1 MADNEDMEYN
11 LNGDNLDDYNVPKG
25 GSNWPKP
32 AKIILIIFII
42 ICIALAAV
50 LGTFIFLYIN
60 KSSGNSKKNQDP
72 STPIDPSEKQEPT
85 KNITRNFTQIIDL
98 FNFFGRKYS
107 NLTYDNNSKIKNTFK
122 KGGDNYNENV
132 GEIKDG
138 KDYEKNERNIY
149 DLYIPQYALD
159 RKNETNGIILWIHG
173 GAWIE
178 GTKDGMDAFCKL
190 YSQQG
195 YISATLSYTLLNS
208 PHKDFNI
215 FKILDE
221 ITACV
226 KAIKNQLINEG
237 FAGDKLKLVIG
248 GYSAGGHLTLLYS
261 YLIKKFEIPIEF
273 LIDYVG
279 PVGLYPKY
287 FQKLQSANNT
297 FENIEDVSEL
307 EQAIKDG
314 KIVPVFDDLIIL
326 QLMNAFLG
334 NKYSN
339 DDIKNML
346 DSKGKINEDN
356 DKYKEMLKV
365 VKFGFITEI
374 DDNNKTPTICIYGG
388 TDNVVGV
395 TAYAYLKQ
403 KANKDGRHLELIYSR
418 YEGHGLIIPSSAD
431 GFQKVFDANSLT
443 MKYLKKYFGY

>member
-1 MADNEDMEYN
+1 M
-11 LNGDNLDDYNVPKG
+11 
-25 GSNWPKP
+25 
-32 AKIILIIFII
+32 
-42 ICIALAAV
+42 C
-50 LGTFIFLYIN
+50 
-60 KSSGNSKKNQDP
+60 
-72 STPIDPSEKQEPT
+72 
-85 KNITRNFTQIIDL
+85 
-98 FNFFGRKYS
+98 FNF
-107 NLTYDNNSKIKNTFK
+107 
-122 KGGDNYNENV
+122 
-132 GEIKDG
+132 
-138 KDYEKNERNIY
+138 
-149 DLYIPQYALD
+149 
-159 RKNETNGIILWIHG
+159 
-173 GAWIE
+173 
-178 GTKDGMDAFCKL
+178 
-190 YSQQG
+190 
-195 YISATLSYTLLNS
+195 YTLLNS

-221 ITACV
+221 ITACI

-287 FQKLQSANNT
+287 FQKLLSVNNT

-307 EQAIKDG
+307 EQAMKDG
-314 KIVPVFDDLIIL
+314 KIVQTFDDSILL

-374 DDNNKTPTICIYGG
+374 DDNNKIPTICIYGG

-418 YEGHGLIIPSSAD
+418 YEGHGLIFPSSAD